1 MRICILLIVCLL
13 TGSLKAADP
22 VRLDDLGR
30 LRTVSQLTLDPS
42 GGRAVAVV
50 DGFSGVDPQAKKT
63 RELWLIDLEDGR
75 LPRVLT
81 QTWFVQSAH
90 LFPRR
95 CFVVLLAGRQ
105 HLAASDV
112 RWRITRPDVV
122 R

>member
-1 MRICILLIVCLL
+1 MRICILLIVYLL

-42 GGRAVAVV
+42 GGRAVALV
-50 DGFSGVDPQAKKT
+50 DGFSGVDPQAKKN
-63 RELWLIDLEDGR
+63 REHWLIDLEDGR

-81 QTWFVQSAH
+81 KRFVQSAH

-105 HLAASDV
+105 HLANFRCQVANHAS
-112 RWRITRPDVV
+112 
-122 R
+122 